1 MGPGNPPDVGSRLLN
16 PLLIRLK
23 RDYKLKRMSEPAD
36 TLKIF
41 SPSHMTGLIG
51 SLKALLSPA
60 ARRRLRTL
68 FAHIL
73 PQPRRVS
80 KLMERVSYLEN
91 HNAKLTDAVITGQKK
106 LQEKGAL
113 DYQILM
119 THQGLLAEFRD
130 LEPQFQ
136 ESYERCT
143 AYTMTS
149 VERLYSLH
157 KCVEYL
163 VDASIAGDLAECGI
177 WRGGSC
183 MMMAQTLL
191 ASGDRDRR
199 ILMYDTYEGHPQ
211 PDPERD
217 IDLWGNSG
225 YEEWRRQTSEGQVKG
240 WGCASLK
247 EVRENMQTTGYPDDK
262 LEYVK
267 GMVEETVPVHIPERL
282 ALLRLDTDWYKST
295 RVALV
300 YLYPKLVTGGVLVI
314 DDYGHYR
321 GQRQAVDEYFAAA
334 GGRPLLHRIDYSCRV
349 AVKSAP

>member
-1 MGPGNPPDVGSRLLN
+1 
-16 PLLIRLK
+16 
-23 RDYKLKRMSEPAD
+23 
-36 TLKIF
+36 
-41 SPSHMTGLIG
+41 MTGLAG
-51 SLKALLSPA
+51 LLKASLSPA
-60 ARRRLRTL
+60 ARRRLITL

-80 KLMERVSYLEN
+80 KLMDRVTYLEN
-91 HNAKLTDAVITGQKK
+91 HNAKLTDGVIIREKK
-106 LQEKGAL
+106 LQEKAEL

-130 LEPQFQ
+130 LEPRFQ

-240 WGCASLK
+240 WGFASLQ

-262 LEYVK
+262 LEYIK
-267 GMVEETVPVHIPERL
+267 GMVEETVPVHIPDRL
-282 ALLRLDTDWYKST
+282 ALLRLDTDWYEST
-295 RVALV
+295 QVALV
-300 YLYPKLVTGGVLVI
+300 YLYPKLVTGGVLII

-334 GGRPLLHRIDYSCRV
+334 GNRPLLHRIDYSCRV

>member
-1 MGPGNPPDVGSRLLN
+1 MCSRLLISIAN
-16 PLLIRLK
+16 SAKARLQI
-23 RDYKLKRMSEPAD
+23 KRMREPAG

-41 SPSHMTGLIG
+41 SPSRMTEFIG
-51 SLKALLSPA
+51 SLKASLSPA
-60 ARRRLRTL
+60 ARRRLITL

-80 KLMERVSYLEN
+80 KLMERVTYLEN
-91 HNAKLTDAVITGQKK
+91 HNAKLTDAVITREKK
-106 LQEKGAL
+106 LQEKAEL

-130 LEPQFQ
+130 LEPRFQ
-136 ESYERCT
+136 ESYERCK

-225 YEEWRRQTSEGQVKG
+225 YEEWRRQTSEGEVKG
-240 WGCASLK
+240 WGFASLK
-247 EVRENMQTTGYPDDK
+247 EVRENMQAIGYPGDK

-267 GMVEETVPVHIPERL
+267 GMVEETVPVHIPDRL
-282 ALLRLDTDWYKST
+282 ALLRLDTDWYEST

-300 YLYPKLVTGGVLVI
+300 YLYPKLVTGGVLII

-334 GGRPLLHRIDYSCRV
+334 GNRPPDRRPAACGQ
-349 AVKSAP
+349 AAP